1 MDKRLE
7 QDHIPKVRMTA
18 GNLREITNRAM
29 EKYGDKYSKMG
40 IQQIL
45 DENPDWVKELELPIK
60 LPDQVIT
67 SEKSLRGLEAAAQI
81 HATVEGARMDFMK
94 RTSGRR
100 DSVPPM
106 AN

>member
-7 QDHIPKVRMTA
+7 QDRTPTVRITA
-18 GNLREITNRAM
+18 GNLREIANRAM
-29 EKYGDKYSKMG
+29 EKYGDKYPKMG

-60 LPDQVIT
+60 LPGQVIA
-67 SEKSLRGLEAAAQI
+67 SEESLRGLEAAAQI
-81 HATVEGARMDFMK
+81 HATVEGARRDFMDI
-94 RTSGRR
+94 TSGRR